1 MKRFWYMALC
11 VILLLGACSA
21 PPPETSVAPPPS
33 ESNSIPSSS
42 TSSSQPELNYFVEK
56 IDGNGIED
64 REAVDAL
71 YCYLYENLT
80 PAQYNTISSS
90 YANYDTT
97 YIVHIVAPDK
107 APIEKLLNTY
117 SGPWAPVYYES
128 CRFSE
133 AERRRAQLDLRRFL
147 KADQEMERAV
157 SDVFKDEY
165 TDFISVFVKSH
176 PDKLTAFFENY
187 PNKDIF
193 LVMDWE
199 DPDTLNPD

>member
-1 MKRFWYMALC
+1 M
-11 VILLLGACSA
+11 
-21 PPPETSVAPPPS
+21 
-33 ESNSIPSSS
+33 
-42 TSSSQPELNYFVEK
+42 EK
-56 IDGNGIED
+56 IEDNGIED

-97 YIVHIVAPDK
+97 YIVHIVAPNK
-107 APIEKLLNTY
+107 APIEKLLNAY

-133 AERRRAQLDLRRFL
+133 AERNRAEVDLRRFL
-147 KADQEMERAV
+147 KADREMERAV
-157 SDVFKDEY
+157 SEVFKVEFMDCIEVY
-165 TDFISVFVKSH
+165 VKSR
-176 PDKLTAFFENY
+176 PDKLVAFFENY

-193 LVMDWE
+193 CVEDWV

>member
-1 MKRFWYMALC
+1 MKRLIVFLC
-11 VILLLGACSA
+11 LALLLALAACST
-21 PPPETSVAPPPS
+21 PPETSTAPPPS
-33 ESNSIPSSS
+33 ESSVIPSS
-42 TSSSQPELNYFVEK
+42 TSSSQPVQDYFVEK
-56 IDGNGIED
+56 IEDNGIED

-97 YIVHIVAPDK
+97 YIVHIVAPNK
-107 APIEKLLNTY
+107 APIEKLLNAY

-133 AERRRAQLDLRRFL
+133 AERKRAQLDLRRFL

-157 SDVFKDEY
+157 SEVFKVEFMDCIEVY
-165 TDFISVFVKSH
+165 VKSR
-176 PDKLTAFFENY
+176 PDKLVAFFENY

-193 LVMDWE
+193 CVEDWV